1 MTFPVP
7 RLLLVIKNVFH
18 SQTTTQQRLV
28 TTTLYSLEDTIN
40 RRQEEIVTEGGGKP
54 SWTKKLL
61 LDAQLLCSKIR
72 YVMFILNFAKGFTV
86 QWQRPPAGVFP
97 PRVQSLGAAQFT
109 RICGLVRTFLLWFRW
124 IHLLNIMLEGR
135 WIHNRVFFILNFV
148 YGIIKLL
155 LNCTVK
161 STNNKG

>member
-1 MTFPVP
+1 MAFPVA

-18 SQTTTQQRLV
+18 SQATTQQRLV

-40 RRQEEIVTEGGGKP
+40 RRQGEIVTEGGGMP

-72 YVMFILNFAKGFTV
+72 Y
-86 QWQRPPAGVFP
+86 
-97 PRVQSLGAAQFT
+97 
-109 RICGLVRTFLLWFRW
+109 
-124 IHLLNIMLEGR
+124 IML
-135 WIHNRVFFILNFV
+135 ILNFV

-155 LNCTVK
+155 INCMVK